1 MSQVLSNFM
10 RALRAQDV
18 RVSISESVDA
28 GRVAE
33 LVGFGDRQ
41 VLKDSLSQVLAKTE
55 DEKFAFNEC
64 FDRFFAFD
72 QFRRANPAEDQAEDE
87 REASDQ
93 DQSADADNDNDDDG
107 DDEGSEGEGGEGQP
121 GQSGQPG
128 APGSGGGGSAE
139 TSEGADG
146 EMSDRAASRDLTAL
160 LERGDQVELQA
171 QLAAAG
177 RETGADRIRLFTQ
190 RGLFTR
196 RIMEAMGLDGLN
208 DTIDQLSREG
218 EAGEARADQLRQ
230 LREAFRLEVR
240 DYVERQLELYT
251 ANAGRQLR
259 EEVLSKVNIANVD
272 RRDFKLM
279 QALVRKMA
287 KRLISLNSRRKKK
300 ARRGQLDVRRTIRQ
314 NIEFDGLMFDI
325 AWKQK
330 KMDRPK
336 VVAICDVS
344 GSVAQYATFLLMFLY
359 SLTEVLPKVR
369 AFAFSN
375 QMGEVT
381 DLFAEKKIE
390 EAISTALHRHGGG
403 STDYGRAFEDF
414 EVMALDDIDHRT
426 TVLILG
432 DGRSNFGDP
441 RADILHK
448 IHDRARRVLWLN
460 PEGKSLW
467 NTGDSEMRKLSPH
480 CDRAVHCASL
490 NDLERIVSE
499 ILRTAV

>member
-1 MSQVLSNFM
+1 MSQVLSNFV

-33 LVGFGDRQ
+33 LVGFSDRQ
-41 VLKDSLSQVLAKTE
+41 VLKDSLSQVLAKTDE
-55 DEKFAFNEC
+55 EKFAFNDC
-64 FDRFFAFD
+64 FDQFFAFEQFERSKAAND
-72 QFRRANPAEDQAEDE
+72 QESAENSQSTEDE
-87 REASDQ
+87 NADGQ
-93 DQSADADNDNDDDG
+93 DS
-107 DDEGSEGEGGEGQP
+107 EEGESAPSDGNGQP
-121 GQSGQPG
+121 GEAGSASDDGPS
-128 APGSGGGGSAE
+128 SGGTGSNGDPSGEQGAE
-139 TSEGADG
+139 AAAD
-146 EMSDRAASRDLTAL
+146 RDLAAL
-160 LERGDQVELQA
+160 LESGDAVELQG

-177 RETGADRIRLFTQ
+177 REVGADRIRLFTQ

-208 DTIDQLSREG
+208 ATIDG
-218 EAGEARADQLRQ
+218 EQRSSTPEGEARAERLRGM
-230 LREAFRLEVR
+230 RDDFRLDVR

-259 EEVLSKVNIANVD
+259 EEVLSKIKISNVD

-279 QALVRKMA
+279 QSLVRKMA

-300 ARRGQLDVRRTIRQ
+300 SRRGQLDVRRTIRQ

-325 AWKQK
+325 AWKRTK
-330 KMDRPK
+330 VDRPK

-381 DLFAEKKIE
+381 DLFAEEKIE
-390 EAISTALHRHGGG
+390 NAIKKALSLHGGG
-403 STDYGRAFEDF
+403 STDYGRSFEDF
-414 EVMALDDIDHRT
+414 ESMALDDIDHRT
-426 TVLILG
+426 TVLVLG
-432 DGRSNFGDP
+432 DARSNFGDP
-441 RADILHK
+441 RADILDK
-448 IHDRARRVLWLN
+448 IHDRARRVIWLN

-480 CDRAVHCASL
+480 CDKAVTCSSL
-490 NDLERIVSE
+490 NDLERVVSE

>member
-41 VLKDSLSQVLAKTE
+41 VLKDSLSQVLAKT
-55 DEKFAFNEC
+55 DEEKVAFNEC
-64 FDRFFAFD
+64 FDQFFAFD
-72 QFRRANPAEDQAEDE
+72 QFRSTKPANDPGEKPDQEDGESGEGADANEDQ
-87 REASDQ
+87 
-93 DQSADADNDNDDDG
+93 
-107 DDEGSEGEGGEGQP
+107 EGEGDGGEG
-121 GQSGQPG
+121 GQSGASGAASENGASSGGQG
-128 APGSGGGGSAE
+128 APGE
-139 TSEGADG
+139 ADG
-146 EMSDRAASRDLTAL
+146 QDEGGPGEALERDLTTL
-160 LERGDQVELQA
+160 LESGDAVELQG

-177 RETGADRIRLFTQ
+177 REVGADRIRLFTQ

-208 DTIDQLSREG
+208 ATIDQEQRSG
-218 EAGEARADQLRQ
+218 SSQGEARAERLRD

-259 EEVLSKVNIANVD
+259 EEVLSKIKISNVD

-279 QALVRKMA
+279 QSLVRKMA

-325 AWKQK
+325 AWKRTK
-330 KMDRPK
+330 VDRPK

-375 QMGEVT
+375 QLVEVT
-381 DLFAEKKIE
+381 DLFADEKIE
-390 EAISTALHRHGGG
+390 NAIKKALSLHGGG
-403 STDYGRAFEDF
+403 STDYGRSFEDF
-414 EVMALDDIDHRT
+414 ESLALDDVDHRT
-426 TVLILG
+426 TVLVLG
-432 DGRSNFGDP
+432 DARSNFGDP
-441 RADILHK
+441 RADILDK
-448 IHDRARRVLWLN
+448 IHDRARRVIWLN

-480 CDRAVHCASL
+480 CDKAVTCSSL
-490 NDLERIVSE
+490 NDLERVVSE

>member
-1 MSQVLSNFM
+1 MSQVLSNFV

-55 DEKFAFNEC
+55 EEKSAFDEC

-72 QFRRANPAEDQAEDE
+72 QFRSSKPSDSQAENAENPDQADP
-87 REASDQ
+87 D
-93 DQSADADNDNDDDG
+93 ADADIDNDNEDRDG
-107 DDEGSEGEGGEGQP
+107 QEGEGGEGQP

-139 TSEGADG
+139 TAESAEG
-146 EMSDRAASRDLTAL
+146 EMVDGGAPRDLTTL
-160 LERGDQVELQA
+160 LESGDPVELQA

-208 DTIDQLSREG
+208 ANIDQLSRAGGPG
-218 EAGEARADQLRQ
+218 EERAERLRE

-240 DYVERQLELYT
+240 DYVECQLELYT

-259 EEVLSKVNIANVD
+259 EEVLSKINIANVD

-300 ARRGQLDVRRTIRQ
+300 SRRGQLDVRRTIRQ

-325 AWKQK
+325 AWKQTK
-330 KMDRPK
+330 VDRPK

-375 QMGEVT
+375 QLGEVT
-381 DLFAEKKIE
+381 DLFGEKKIE
-390 EAISTALHRHGGG
+390 EAISTALSRHGGG

-414 EVMALDDIDHRT
+414 EAMALDDIDHRT

-441 RADILHK
+441 RADILDK

>member
-1 MSQVLSNFM
+1 MSQVLSNFV

-33 LVGFGDRQ
+33 LVGFEDRQ
-41 VLKDSLSQVLAKTE
+41 VLKDALSQVLAKTDE
-55 DEKFAFNEC
+55 EKFAFNEC
-64 FDRFFAFD
+64 FEQFFAFD
-72 QFRRANPAEDQAEDE
+72 QFKPPKPASNENEAE
-87 REASDQ
+87 SDQ
-93 DQSADADNDNDDDG
+93 SDPSSQESGEAGEDG
-107 DDEGSEGEGGEGQP
+107 DSQDGEGGESDG
-121 GQSGQPG
+121 SGQPSDSG
-128 APGSGGGGSAE
+128 SAPGSGGSESDDRQSSAE
-139 TSEGADG
+139 AG
-146 EMSDRAASRDLTAL
+146 EMSPDRDLAAL
-160 LERGDQVELQA
+160 LESGDDVELQA

-177 RETGADRIRLFTQ
+177 REVGADRIRLFTQ

-208 DTIDQLSREG
+208 ETISQEQRAGTPE
-218 EAGEARADQLRQ
+218 GEARADNLRE

-259 EEVLSKVNIANVD
+259 EEVLSKINISNVD

-287 KRLISLNSRRKKK
+287 KRLLALNSRRKKK

-314 NIEFDGLMFDI
+314 NIEYDGLMFDI
-325 AWKQK
+325 AWKQVK
-330 KMDRPK
+330 VDRPK

-375 QMGEVT
+375 QLGEVT
-381 DLFAEKKIE
+381 DLFADKKIE
-390 EAISTALHRHGGG
+390 DAISEALMLHGGG

-414 EVMALDDIDHRT
+414 EALALDDIDHRT
-426 TVLILG
+426 TVLVLG
-432 DGRSNFGDP
+432 DARSNFGDP
-441 RADILHK
+441 RADILDK

-460 PEGKSLW
+460 PEGKMLW
-467 NTGDSEMRKLSPH
+467 NTGDSEMKKLSPH
-480 CDRAVHCASL
+480 CDRAVVCSSL

>member
-33 LVGFGDRQ
+33 LVGFTDRQ
-41 VLKDSLSQVLAKTE
+41 VLKDALSQVLAKTDE
-55 DEKFAFNEC
+55 EKFAFNDC
-64 FDRFFAFD
+64 FEQFFSFD
-72 QFRRANPAEDQAEDE
+72 QFKSKKAANDPGDAETSSEEQEQGEGEQGADE
-87 REASDQ
+87 Q
-93 DQSADADNDNDDDG
+93 
-107 DDEGSEGEGGEGQP
+107 EGEGGGSDA
-121 GQSGQPG
+121 QSGEAG
-128 APGSGGGGSAE
+128 SSSGSGGAGSGGEPGDEAV
-139 TSEGADG
+139 SE
-146 EMSDRAASRDLTAL
+146 AAPDRDLTAL
-160 LERGDQVELQA
+160 LESGDTVELQG
-171 QLAAAG
+171 QLAVAG
-177 RETGADRIRLFTQ
+177 REVGADRIRLFTQ

-208 DTIDQLSREG
+208 ATISEEQQSG
-218 EAGEARADQLRQ
+218 TGQGEARAERLRE

-259 EEVLSKVNIANVD
+259 EEVLSRIKISNVD

-279 QALVRKMA
+279 QSLVRKMA

-325 AWKQK
+325 AWKRK
-330 KMDRPK
+330 KIDRPK
-336 VVAICDVS
+336 VIAICDVS

-359 SLTEVLPKVR
+359 SLSEVLPKVR

-375 QMGEVT
+375 QLGEVT
-381 DLFAEKKIE
+381 DLFAQKKIDVAIR
-390 EAISTALHRHGGG
+390 EALSVHGGG

-414 EVMALDDIDHRT
+414 EELALDDVDHRT

-480 CDRAVHCASL
+480 CDRAVTCSSL
-490 NDLERIVSE
+490 NDLERVVAD

>member
-1 MSQVLSNFM
+1 MSQVLSNFV

-28 GRVAE
+28 GRVAD

-41 VLKDSLSQVLAKTE
+41 ILKDALSQVLAKTD
-55 DEKFAFNEC
+55 DEKEAFDDC

-72 QFRRANPAEDQAEDE
+72 QFRSKSPANDTQESEERDAQEGDNSETDE
-87 REASDQ
+87 ADSEEGDGGEEGGSQSQSGEAGGMPGSGG
-93 DQSADADNDNDDDG
+93 S
-107 DDEGSEGEGGEGQP
+107 GSEGEPSGEG
-121 GQSGQPG
+121 
-128 APGSGGGGSAE
+128 APELSPE
-139 TSEGADG
+139 
-146 EMSDRAASRDLTAL
+146 RDLTAL
-160 LERGDQVELQA
+160 LESGDDIELQG

-177 RETGADRIRLFTQ
+177 REVGADRIRLFTQ

-208 DTIDQLSREG
+208 DTIDREQRSG
-218 EAGEARADQLRQ
+218 SPAGEARAERLRE

-259 EEVLSKVNIANVD
+259 EEVLSKINISNVD

-287 KRLISLNSRRKKK
+287 KRLVALNSRRKKK

-325 AWKQK
+325 AWKRTK
-330 KMDRPK
+330 VDRPK

-375 QMGEVT
+375 QLGEVT

-390 EAISTALHRHGGG
+390 AAISDTLMLHGAG

-414 EVMALDDIDHRT
+414 EALALDDVDHRT

-441 RADILHK
+441 RADILDK

>member
-1 MSQVLSNFM
+1 MSQVLSNFV

-33 LVGFGDRQ
+33 LVGFADRQ
-41 VLKDSLSQVLAKTE
+41 VLKDALSQVLAKTDE
-55 DEKFAFNEC
+55 EKFAFNDC
-64 FDRFFAFD
+64 FDQFFAFD
-72 QFRRANPAEDQAEDE
+72 QFKPPKPASNENDA
-87 REASDQ
+87 Q
-93 DQSADADNDNDDDG
+93 DQQPPEDG
-107 DDEGSEGEGGEGQP
+107 SEPGDEGEEQDGEGGESEG
-121 GQSGQPG
+121 SGQPSDSG
-128 APGSGGGGSAE
+128 SAPGSGGSGSDDR
-139 TSEGADG
+139 EGAA
-146 EMSDRAASRDLTAL
+146 ENSDTPPDRDLTAL
-160 LERGDQVELQA
+160 LENGDDVELQG

-177 RETGADRIRLFTQ
+177 REVGADRIRLFTQ

-208 DTIDQLSREG
+208 ETINQEQRSG
-218 EAGEARADQLRQ
+218 TSAGEARAENLRE

-259 EEVLSKVNIANVD
+259 EEVLSKINISNVD

-287 KRLISLNSRRKKK
+287 KRLLALNSRRKKK
-300 ARRGQLDVRRTIRQ
+300 SRRGQLDVRRTIRQ
-314 NIEFDGLMFDI
+314 NIEYDGLMFDI
-325 AWKQK
+325 AWKQTRV
-330 KMDRPK
+330 DRPK

-375 QMGEVT
+375 QLGEVT

-390 EAISTALHRHGGG
+390 AAIAEALTLHGGG

-414 EVMALDDIDHRT
+414 EAIALDDIDHRT

-432 DGRSNFGDP
+432 DARSNFGDP
-441 RADILHK
+441 RADILDK
-448 IHDRARRVLWLN
+448 VHDRAKRVLWLN
-460 PEGKSLW
+460 PEGKTLW
-467 NTGDSEMRKLSPH
+467 NTGDSEMKRLSPH
-480 CDRAVHCASL
+480 CDKAVVCSSL

>member
-1 MSQVLSNFM
+1 MSQVLSNFV

-33 LVGFGDRQ
+33 LVGFADRQ
-41 VLKDSLSQVLAKTE
+41 VLKDSLSQVLAKTDE
-55 DEKFAFNEC
+55 EKFAFNDC
-64 FDRFFAFD
+64 FDQFFAFEQFERSKAAND
-72 QFRRANPAEDQAEDE
+72 Q
-87 REASDQ
+87 
-93 DQSADADNDNDDDG
+93 
-107 DDEGSEGEGGEGQP
+107 EGSEDTQSSEDENADGQDGEDAQDGEGEAGGGGGQP
-121 GQSGQPG
+121 GEARSASDDGPS
-128 APGSGGGGSAE
+128 SGGTGSDGDPTGEQDEEAL
-139 TSEGADG
+139 AD
-146 EMSDRAASRDLTAL
+146 RDLTAL
-160 LERGDQVELQA
+160 LESGDTVELQG

-177 RETGADRIRLFTQ
+177 REVGADRIRLFTQ

-208 DTIDQLSREG
+208 ATIDG
-218 EAGEARADQLRQ
+218 EQRSGTPQGEARAERLRVM
-230 LREAFRLEVR
+230 RDDFRLDVR

-259 EEVLSKVNIANVD
+259 EEVLSKIKISNVD

-279 QALVRKMA
+279 QSLVRKMA

-325 AWKQK
+325 AWKRTK
-330 KMDRPK
+330 VDRPK

-381 DLFAEKKIE
+381 DLFAEEKIE
-390 EAISTALHRHGGG
+390 NAIKKALSLHGGG
-403 STDYGRAFEDF
+403 STDYGRSFEDF
-414 EVMALDDIDHRT
+414 ESMALDDIDHRT
-426 TVLILG
+426 TVLVLG
-432 DGRSNFGDP
+432 DARSNFGDP
-441 RADILHK
+441 RADILDK
-448 IHDRARRVLWLN
+448 IHDRARRVIWLN

-480 CDRAVHCASL
+480 CDKAVACSSL
-490 NDLERIVSE
+490 NDLERVVSE

>member
-33 LVGFGDRQ
+33 LVGFTDRQ
-41 VLKDSLSQVLAKTE
+41 VLKDALSQVLAKTDE
-55 DEKFAFNEC
+55 EKFAFNDC
-64 FDRFFAFD
+64 FDQFFSFD
-72 QFRRANPAEDQAEDE
+72 QFRSKKAANDTGDAEALANEQ
-87 REASDQ
+87 EA
-93 DQSADADNDNDDDG
+93 G
-107 DDEGSEGEGGEGQP
+107 EGEQGAGEQEGEGGGSDA
-121 GQSGQPG
+121 QSGEAG
-128 APGSGGGGSAE
+128 SSSGSGGSGSGGEPGDEAA
-139 TSEGADG
+139 SEGAGD
-146 EMSDRAASRDLTAL
+146 RDLTAL
-160 LERGDQVELQA
+160 LESGDTVELQG

-177 RETGADRIRLFTQ
+177 REVGADRIRLFTQ

-208 DTIDQLSREG
+208 ATISEEQQSET
-218 EAGEARADQLRQ
+218 AQGEARAGR
-230 LREAFRLEVR
+230 LRELRETFRLEVR

-259 EEVLSKVNIANVD
+259 EEVLSRIKISNVD

-279 QALVRKMA
+279 QSLVRKMA
-287 KRLISLNSRRKKK
+287 KRLIALNSRRKKK

-325 AWKQK
+325 AWKRRK
-330 KMDRPK
+330 IDRPK
-336 VVAICDVS
+336 VIAICDVS

-359 SLTEVLPKVR
+359 SLSEVLPKVR

-375 QMGEVT
+375 QLGEVT
-381 DLFAEKKIE
+381 DLFAQKKIDV
-390 EAISTALHRHGGG
+390 AIREVLSVHGGG

-414 EVMALDDIDHRT
+414 EELALDDVDHRT

-480 CDRAVHCASL
+480 CDRAVTCSSL
-490 NDLERIVSE
+490 NDLERIVSD

>member
-41 VLKDSLSQVLAKTE
+41 VLKDSLSQVLAKTDE
-55 DEKFAFNEC
+55 EKFAFNEC
-64 FDRFFAFD
+64 FDQFFAFD
-72 QFRRANPAEDQAEDE
+72 QFRSTKPANDADEGKAEDE
-87 REASDQ
+87 AQSEASDEEEAQ
-93 DQSADADNDNDDDG
+93 DGDGEAGEGGQSGEAGPTSENEGSSGGDG
-107 DDEGSEGEGGEGQP
+107 APGEASDDEGQAAEGV
-121 GQSGQPG
+121 
-128 APGSGGGGSAE
+128 
-139 TSEGADG
+139 AD
-146 EMSDRAASRDLTAL
+146 RHLTAL
-160 LERGDQVELQA
+160 LESGDAVELQG
-171 QLAAAG
+171 QLAEAG
-177 RETGADRIRLFTQ
+177 REVGADRIRLFTQ

-208 DTIDQLSREG
+208 ATIDAEQRSG
-218 EAGEARADQLRQ
+218 TPQGEARAERLRD
-230 LREAFRLEVR
+230 LREEFRLEVR

-259 EEVLSKVNIANVD
+259 EEVLSKIKISNVD

-279 QALVRKMA
+279 QSLVRKMA
-287 KRLISLNSRRKKK
+287 KRLIALNSRRKKK

-325 AWKQK
+325 AWKRTK
-330 KMDRPK
+330 VDRPK

-381 DLFAEKKIE
+381 DLFAEEKIE
-390 EAISTALHRHGGG
+390 DAIKKALSLHGGG
-403 STDYGRAFEDF
+403 STDYGRSFEDF
-414 EVMALDDIDHRT
+414 ESMALDDIDHRT
-426 TVLILG
+426 TVLVLG
-432 DGRSNFGDP
+432 DARSNFGDP
-441 RADILHK
+441 RADILDK
-448 IHDRARRVLWLN
+448 VHDRARRVIWLN

-480 CDRAVHCASL
+480 CDKAVTCSSL
-490 NDLERIVSE
+490 NDLERVVSE

>member
-33 LVGFGDRQ
+33 LVGFTDRQ
-41 VLKDSLSQVLAKTE
+41 VLKDALSQVLAKTDE
-55 DEKFAFNEC
+55 EKFAFNDC
-64 FDRFFAFD
+64 FEQFFAFD
-72 QFRRANPAEDQAEDE
+72 QFKSKKAANDTGDAETSSEEQEQGEGEQGADE
-87 REASDQ
+87 Q
-93 DQSADADNDNDDDG
+93 
-107 DDEGSEGEGGEGQP
+107 EGEGGDSDA
-121 GQSGQPG
+121 QSGEAG
-128 APGSGGGGSAE
+128 SSSGSGGAGSGGEPGDEAA
-139 TSEGADG
+139 SEGALD
-146 EMSDRAASRDLTAL
+146 RDLTAL
-160 LERGDQVELQA
+160 LESGDTVELQG

-177 RETGADRIRLFTQ
+177 REVGADRIRLFTQ

-208 DTIDQLSREG
+208 ATISEEQQSG
-218 EAGEARADQLRQ
+218 TGQGEARAER
-230 LREAFRLEVR
+230 LRELREEFRLEVR

-259 EEVLSKVNIANVD
+259 EEVLSRIKISNVD

-279 QALVRKMA
+279 QSLVQKMA

-314 NIEFDGLMFDI
+314 NIGFDGLMFDI
-325 AWKQK
+325 AWKRK
-330 KMDRPK
+330 KIDRPK
-336 VVAICDVS
+336 VIAICDVS

-359 SLTEVLPKVR
+359 SLSEVLPKVR

-375 QMGEVT
+375 QLGEVT
-381 DLFAEKKIE
+381 DLFAQKKIDV
-390 EAISTALHRHGGG
+390 AIREVLSVHGGG

-414 EVMALDDIDHRT
+414 EELALDDIDHRT

-480 CDRAVHCASL
+480 CDRAVTCSSL
-490 NDLERIVSE
+490 NDLERVVSD

>member
-33 LVGFGDRQ
+33 LVGFTDRQ
-41 VLKDSLSQVLAKTE
+41 VLKDALSQVLAKTDE
-55 DEKFAFNEC
+55 EKFAFNDC
-64 FDRFFAFD
+64 FDRFFSFD
-72 QFRRANPAEDQAEDE
+72 QFRSKKAANDTGDTEALANEQEAGEGEQGADE
-87 REASDQ
+87 Q
-93 DQSADADNDNDDDG
+93 
-107 DDEGSEGEGGEGQP
+107 EGEGVGSDAPSGEAG
-121 GQSGQPG
+121 SSS
-128 APGSGGGGSAE
+128 GSGGSGSGGEPGDEAA
-139 TSEGADG
+139 SEGALD
-146 EMSDRAASRDLTAL
+146 RDLTAL
-160 LERGDQVELQA
+160 LESGDTVELQG

-177 RETGADRIRLFTQ
+177 REVGADRIRLFTQ

-208 DTIDQLSREG
+208 GTISEEQQSG
-218 EAGEARADQLRQ
+218 TAQGEARAER
-230 LREAFRLEVR
+230 LRELRETFRLEVR

-259 EEVLSKVNIANVD
+259 EEVLSRIKISNVD

-279 QALVRKMA
+279 QSLVQKMA

-314 NIEFDGLMFDI
+314 NIGFDGLMFDI
-325 AWKQK
+325 AWKRRK
-330 KMDRPK
+330 IDRPK
-336 VVAICDVS
+336 VIAICDVS

-359 SLTEVLPKVR
+359 SLSEVLPKVR

-375 QMGEVT
+375 QLGEVT
-381 DLFAEKKIE
+381 DLFAQKKIDV
-390 EAISTALHRHGGG
+390 AIREVLSVHGGG

-414 EVMALDDIDHRT
+414 EELALDDVDHRT

-480 CDRAVHCASL
+480 CDRAVTCSSL
-490 NDLERIVSE
+490 NDLERVVSD